1 MILITCIAYAAVTL
15 SSAKPLYGQD
25 GGYEGFSSYR
35 PLKNSL
41 QDSSRRS
48 TKHSEDSFHALAGSP
63 DISRRP
69 LKKGPISSLSN
80 VPKKYNTL
88 GYRPSYQKDDNKVS
102 HDVPHEKTTLY
113 GQRSGYKL
121 ADAYPNQH
129 LDIKAQGDYGD
140 EYLSPPKPYEY
151 GYALK
156 DGHGNTQHRKES
168 SDVNGKVHGS
178 YGYTDEHG
186 VYRTVQYVADKEGF
200 RASVKTNEPGTDSQ
214 DPADVR
220 VKSENINLY

>member
-63 DISRRP
+63 
-69 LKKGPISSLSN
+69 
-80 VPKKYNTL
+80 